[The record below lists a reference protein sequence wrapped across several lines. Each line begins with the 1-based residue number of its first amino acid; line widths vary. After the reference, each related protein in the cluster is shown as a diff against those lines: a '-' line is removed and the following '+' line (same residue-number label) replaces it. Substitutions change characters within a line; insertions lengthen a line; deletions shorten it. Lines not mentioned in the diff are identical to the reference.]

1 MSAQQPAVAVVVVYY
16 NGADDTIACLDG
28 IAALSWPA
36 ERLEVVVVDN
46 ASRGDDVARIR
57 AAHPGARVV
66 PAGANLGFAGGCNL
80 GVRESTAG
88 YVAFLNNDARPDEA
102 FLRAAVGELETH
114 PDVGAVAAK
123 VLDWAGERIDF
134 AGGTLSW
141 YGQGFKLHVGEP
153 DGTVPD
159 DARDVLFGTGSA
171 LVVRRAAF
179 EAVGGFDER
188 YFMFFEDVDLGWRLW
203 LAGHRV
209 RYVPGAVAYHRH
221 HASMSGLGAWRE
233 QFLLERNALYTIYK
247 NYDDRNVER
256 FLAPALALAVRRG
269 VALSGADATALDLAQ
284 NPPVPDEPATAEV
297 DKALLASAYAV
308 DAFARELPSLA
319 RARAEVQQGR
329 VRGDAEITRLFGQ
342 PLVSSISAEDFR
354 HDLEKITETIG
365 VREVFGRR
373 RRILVLTGDTLA
385 ARMAGPAIRAL
396 QIATALGGEH
406 EVTLATT
413 STCELERSDI
423 TVTRVSAQRQ
433 MAELERWADVIVFQ
447 GHLMQEFPVLRT
459 SHKPLVVDIYDPFHL
474 EQLEQARDLPEDER
488 REVVNN
494 ATVVLNEQIL
504 RGDFFLCAS
513 EKQRDFWLGQMAALG
528 RVNPAVYDRD
538 ETLNSLIAVVPFGL
552 EDSPP
557 VATRPAVKGVI
568 PGIDEGDRV
577 ILWGGG
583 IYNWF
588 DPLTLIR
595 AMALVR
601 DKVPNAKLLFM
612 GVNHPNPGVPK
623 MRMATRAHELAD
635 ELGLLGT
642 TVHFNQ
648 QWVPYEERQN
658 FLLESD
664 IGVSTHLDHVETAFS
679 FRTRILDYIW
689 ASLPIVC
696 TGGDSLAVL
705 VEGRGLGTVV
715 PPEDVEALADALT
728 GLLLDDDSAAR
739 CRDNLAELAPDMTWS
754 RVLEPLLRFCRE
766 PQRAADLVGRSGR
779 GRSVDGMPTIAP
791 PPWEGIRG
799 DLALMRKYWSDEG
812 PRGLLEKV
820 GARAG
825 RLARGRLRPSGR

>member
-1 MSAQQPAVAVVVVYY
+1 MSAGQPAVAVVVVNY

-28 IAALSWPA
+28 IAELSWPA
-36 ERLEVVVVDN
+36 DRLQVVVVDN

-57 AAHPGARVV
+57 AAHPGARVI
-66 PAGANLGFAGGCNL
+66 ASETNLGFAAGCNR
-80 GVRESTAG
+80 GVAEATG
-88 YVAFLNNDARPDEA
+88 EHVVFLNNDARPDPE
-102 FLRAAVGELETH
+102 FLRAAVRELEAQ

-123 VLDWAGERIDF
+123 VLDWEGKAVDF
-134 AGGTLSW
+134 AGGSLSW
-141 YGQGFKLHVGEP
+141 YGQAFKDRVGEIV
-153 DGTVPD
+153 GGPD
-159 DARDVLFGTGSA
+159 DPRDVLFGTGSA
-171 LVVRRAAF
+171 LVVRRSAF
-179 EAVGGFDER
+179 DAVGGFDER

-209 RYVPGAVAYHRH
+209 RYVPDAVAYHRH
-221 HASMSGLGAWRE
+221 HASMTGLGAWRE

-247 NYDDRNVER
+247 NYDDGNLDR
-256 FLAPALALAVRRG
+256 FLAPALGLAIRRG
-269 VALSGADATALDLAQ
+269 VALAGADADALDLART
-284 NPPVPDEPATAEV
+284 PPVAGEPPTTDV
-297 DKALLASAYAV
+297 GKSLLASAYAV
-308 DAFARELPSLA
+308 DAFVRELPVLA
-319 RARAEVQQGR
+319 RSRAEVQAGR

-342 PLVSSISAEDFR
+342 PTVSSISAEDFR
-354 HDLEKITETIG
+354 RDLDQVNELIG

-385 ARMAGPAIRAL
+385 RRMAGPAIRAL
-396 QIATALGGEH
+396 QIATALAGEH

-413 STCELERSDI
+413 SDCELERSDL
-423 TVTRVSAQRQ
+423 TVTRVSTQRG

-447 GHLMQEFPVLRT
+447 GHLMEEFPVLRT
-459 SHKPLVVDIYDPFHL
+459 THKPLVVDIYDPFHL

-488 REVVNN
+488 RTVVNN

-528 RVNPAVYDRD
+528 RINPAVYDRD
-538 ETLNSLIAVVPFGL
+538 ETLHSLIAVVPFGL
-552 EDSPP
+552 EDAPP
-557 VATRPAVKGVI
+557 VATKAAVKGVI
-568 PGIDEGDRV
+568 PGIGPDDKV
-577 ILWGGG
+577 VLWGGG

-595 AMALVR
+595 AMAVVR
-601 DKVPNAKLLFM
+601 DRVPEAKLLFM
-612 GVNHPNPGVPK
+612 GVNHPNPGVPR
-623 MRMATRAHELAD
+623 MRMATQAHELAD

-696 TGGDSLAVL
+696 TGGDSLAAL
-705 VEGRGLGTVV
+705 VESRGLGAVV
-715 PPEDVEALADALT
+715 PPEDVDALADALT
-728 GLLLDDDSAAR
+728 ELLVDEDRAAR
-739 CRDNLAELAPDMTWS
+739 CREELARLAPDMTWS
-754 RVLEPLLRFCRE
+754 RVLDPLVRFCRD
-766 PQRAADLVGRSGR
+766 PRRAADLTAPGTRGGRTTAGL
-779 GRSVDGMPTIAP
+779 PTIAP
-791 PPWEGIRG
+791 PAWEGIRG
-799 DLALMRKYWSDEG
+799 DLALVRRYWTDEG

-820 GARAG
+820 AARAG
-825 RLARGRLRPSGR
+825 RLARGQFRPSGR